1 MLDVN
6 VDFPVPL
13 PDDPKKW
20 NGWSKYKSANLYERL
35 CLNPR
40 ENPSNE
46 VIEEHCRELLR
57 WWQKKLPLKNQPSN
71 PLSQL
76 LRPGLDESSRYLT
89 QARVELLN
97 PERRRQMDH
106 ELAAQAQE
114 LAIAEFHK
122 YLTFALADGTL
133 TADEEKNLI
142 RFGIEHG
149 LAQEQMV
156 GYIEAELRDS
166 GARRVV
172 PAAVAPPPEA
182 SAVQRAPRPRRQA
195 LPPREEFLRMLRL
208 TGLDSDGMSDDT
220 RDAFVSMAG
229 NLGLEVDEAEA
240 VVDEY
245 LDEADA
251 LSNPPPAPVAAPR
264 VQVVAPAVPR
274 PYAQPQPQ
282 HTTAPAPAAPQAAPA
297 EQGDE
302 RQRFPNFVTSV
313 GAEMVLVRSGEFIM
327 GSDAFDAP
335 PNEKPI
341 TRVTLSRF
349 YMSRHLVTNADYEQ
363 FDPSHARKRAVGAG
377 DRHPVVY
384 VSSLEAIKYCQWL
397 STRERR
403 KFRLPTEAEWEYAA
417 KGTDGR
423 KYPWGNEERRGDLAN
438 FADRNT
444 VFAWS
449 DREISDGYPESSPV
463 GAFPAGVSPF
473 GMHDMAGNVWEWC
486 LDFFEAYRGTPKV
499 NPKGATSGAKRVYRG
514 GSWKSRFNSLRTTT
528 RGSNMP
534 SYSCNDLGFRI
545 VCECE

>member
-1 MLDVN
+1 
-6 VDFPVPL
+6 
-13 PDDPKKW
+13 
-20 NGWSKYKSANLYERL
+20 
-35 CLNPR
+35 
-40 ENPSNE
+40 
-46 VIEEHCRELLR
+46 
-57 WWQKKLPLKNQPSN
+57 
-71 PLSQL
+71 
-76 LRPGLDESSRYLT
+76 
-89 QARVELLN
+89 
-97 PERRRQMDH
+97 
-106 ELAAQAQE
+106 
-114 LAIAEFHK
+114 
-122 YLTFALADGTL
+122 
-133 TADEEKNLI
+133 
-142 RFGIEHG
+142 
-149 LAQEQMV
+149 
-156 GYIEAELRDS
+156 
-166 GARRVV
+166 
-172 PAAVAPPPEA
+172 
-182 SAVQRAPRPRRQA
+182 
-195 LPPREEFLRMLRL
+195 
-208 TGLDSDGMSDDT
+208 MSDDT

-229 NLGLEVDEAEA
+229 NLGLEVDEAETL
-240 VVDEY
+240 VDQY

-251 LSNPPPAPVAAPR
+251 ASNPAPVVSAPR
-264 VQVVAPAVPR
+264 VQVVTHAA
-274 PYAQPQPQ
+274 PQPQ
-282 HTTAPAPAAPQAAPA
+282 RAPAPVPQPQVAPV

-302 RQRFPNFVTSV
+302 QGRFPNFTTAI
-313 GAEMVLVRSGEFIM
+313 GAEMVFVRSGEFIM

-349 YMSRHLVTNADYEQ
+349 YMSRHLVTNAEFEQ

-384 VSSLEAIKYCQWL
+384 VSSLEAMKYCQWL
-397 STRERR
+397 STKERR

-417 KGTDGR
+417 KGADGR

-438 FADRNT
+438 FADKNT

-449 DREISDGYPESSPV
+449 DRDISDGYPESSPV

-528 RGSNMP
+528 RGSNVP

>member
-6 VDFPVPL
+6 VNFPLPL

-20 NGWSKYKSANLYERL
+20 DGWSKYKSPNLYERL

-46 VIEEHCRELLR
+46 LIEEHCRELLR

-71 PLSQL
+71 PLAQM

-97 PERRRQMDH
+97 PERRRQMDD
-106 ELAAQAQE
+106 ELASQAQE
-114 LAIAEFHK
+114 LAVAEFHK

-133 TADEEKNLI
+133 TPDEEKNLI

-149 LAQEQMV
+149 LAQEQMT

-166 GARRVV
+166 GAQRVF
-172 PAAVAPPPEA
+172 PAAAAPAAEPVPV
-182 SAVQRAPRPRRQA
+182 VQRAPRPRRQA
-195 LPPREEFLRMLRL
+195 LAPRDEFLRMLRL
-208 TGLDSDGMSDDT
+208 TGLDSEGMSDDT
-220 RDAFVSMAG
+220 RDTFVSMAG

-240 VVDEY
+240 LVDQY
-245 LDEADA
+245 LDEVDA
-251 LSNPPPAPVAAPR
+251 LASPTP
-264 VQVVAPAVPR
+264 VAPAPR
-274 PYAQPQPQ
+274 AQAVAPPAGPQPVATPAPQPQ
-282 HTTAPAPAAPQAAPA
+282 TAAV

-302 RQRFPNFVTSV
+302 RHRFPNFVNSV
-313 GAEMVLVRSGEFIM
+313 GGEMLLVPSAEFVM

-335 PNEKPI
+335 PNEKPL

-349 YMSRHLVTNADYEQ
+349 YMSRHLVTNAEYEQ
-363 FDPSHARKRAVGAG
+363 FDPSHARKRAPGAA

-384 VSSLEAIKYCQWL
+384 VSSLEAMKYCQWL
-397 STRERR
+397 TTRERR
-403 KFRLPTEAEWEYAA
+403 KYRLPTEAEWEYAA

-423 KYPWGNEERRGDLAN
+423 RYPWGNEERRGDLAN

-449 DREISDGYPESSPV
+449 DRDISDGYSESSPV
-463 GAFPAGVSPF
+463 GAFPSGASPF

-486 LDFFEAYRGTPKV
+486 LDYFEAYRGTPKV
-499 NPKGATSGAKRVYRG
+499 NPKGATSGAKRSYRG

-528 RGSNMP
+528 RGSNVP